1 MVLWFVVFGLF
12 WQKANSSGTAERLQP
27 LAKLQV
33 KPKKK
38 KDKAVTLSFRKKQK
52 RVISESLSLGKRS
65 NVG

>member
-38 KDKAVTLSFRKKQK
+38 RQSCDLVP
-52 RVISESLSLGKRS
+52 SEEAEKG
-65 NVG
+65 NQ

>member
-38 KDKAVTLSFRKKQK
+38 KRQSCDLVLSEEAEKGNQ
-52 RVISESLSLGKRS
+52 
-65 NVG
+65 